1 MRIVLHESI
10 DGLGSR
16 GDLVEVADGYAR
28 NSLIPKGL
36 AQQASAGVENQAAAM
51 KRTWQL
57 RNAKEREAAEE
68 IAKVLVSRPIEIPAR
83 AGSEGR
89 LFGSVTSADLASAI
103 AEQTGVEI
111 DRKMIDL
118 GESIRSTG
126 SHSVTLKPHPE
137 VEFPIMVSVVAA

>member
-1 MRIVLHESI
+1 MRIVLFESI

-16 GDLVEVADGYAR
+16 GDLVDVSDGYAR

-36 AQQASAGVENQAAAM
+36 AQQASSGVEAQAAAM

-83 AGSEGR
+83 AGSEGK
-89 LFGSVTSADLASAI
+89 LFGSVTSADLATAI

-118 GESIRSTG
+118 NESIRTTG
-126 SHSVTLKPHPE
+126 SHSVTVKPHAE
-137 VEFPIMVSVVAA
+137 VQFPIMVSVVEA

>member
-1 MRIVLHESI
+1 MRVVLHESI

-16 GDLVEVADGYAR
+16 GDLVDVADGYAR

-36 AQQASAGVENQAAAM
+36 AQQATAGVVEQASAM

-83 AGSEGR
+83 AGAEGK
-89 LFGSVTSADLASAI
+89 LFGSVTSTDLASAI
-103 AEQTGVEI
+103 QEQTGVEI
-111 DRKMIDL
+111 DRKMIEL
-118 GESIRSTG
+118 SESIRSTG

-137 VEFPIMVSVVAA
+137 VQFPIMVSVVEA

>member
-1 MRIVLHESI
+1 MRIVLHEAVE
-10 DGLGSR
+10 GLGNR

-36 AQQASAGVENQAAAM
+36 AQQASSGVEAQAAAM

-68 IAKVLVSRPIEIPAR
+68 IAKVLVTRPIEISAR
-83 AGSEGR
+83 AGAEGK
-89 LFGSVTSADLASAI
+89 LFGSVTSADLATAI
-103 AEQTGVEI
+103 QEQTGVEI

-118 GESIRSTG
+118 GESIRSVG
-126 SHSVTLKPHPE
+126 SHSVTVKPHAE
-137 VEFPIMVSVVAA
+137 VQFPIMVTVVNA

>member
-1 MRIVLHESI
+1 MRVVLHESI
-10 DGLGSR
+10 EGLGNR
-16 GDLVEVADGYAR
+16 GDLVDVADGYAR

-36 AQQASAGVENQAAAM
+36 AQQASSGVENQAAAM

-89 LFGSVTSADLASAI
+89 LFGSVTSADLAAAI

-111 DRKMIDL
+111 DRKMIEL
-118 GESIRSTG
+118 SESIRTTG
-126 SHSVTLKPHPE
+126 AHSVTLKPHPE
-137 VEFPIMVSVVAA
+137 VEFPIMVSVVEA